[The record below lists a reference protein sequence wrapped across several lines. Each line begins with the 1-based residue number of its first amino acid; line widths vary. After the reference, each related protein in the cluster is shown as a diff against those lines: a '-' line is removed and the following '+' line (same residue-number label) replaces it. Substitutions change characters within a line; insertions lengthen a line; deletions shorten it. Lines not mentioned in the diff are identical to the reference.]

1 MSVQHNATLRRRAA
15 FGTAVGAALAL
26 ALAGCSSD
34 DSPSG
39 GTSAGR
45 PASSVADA
53 SAPGQSPAA
62 EHNDADVEFTTEMI
76 GHHRQAVMMADLV
89 EGRTQNRELITL
101 ADTIEDAQD
110 DEIDQM
116 TARLKSWGVP
126 VTGHMDDDGDSDHGD
141 DMDHGDMDHGD
152 MGHGNMGQGNT
163 GHGNMPGM
171 MSAEQ
176 MAALRQASGG
186 EFDRLWLEGMIR
198 HHEGAIAMADEVL
211 ANGTDPAT
219 RTLATQVRTTQ
230 QAEIDQM
237 RAMLGQ
243 N

>member
-1 MSVQHNATLRRRAA
+1 MSVQHNANIRRRVAV
-15 FGTAVGAALAL
+15 GTAVGAALAL

-34 DSPSG
+34 ESPSG
-39 GTSAGR
+39 TTTADR
-45 PASSVADA
+45 PATSSPADA
-53 SAPGQSPAA
+53 SAPGQSPDAK
-62 EHNDADVEFTTEMI
+62 HNDADVEFTTEMI
-76 GHHRQAVMMADLV
+76 PHHRQAVMMAGLV

-126 VTGHMDDDGDSDHGD
+126 VAGHMDDD
-141 DMDHGDMDHGD
+141 GD
-152 MGHGNMGQGNT
+152 MGHGNMGHGNM
-163 GHGNMPGM
+163 GHGDMPGM

-211 ANGTDPAT
+211 AKGTDPAT
-219 RTLATQVRTTQ
+219 RALATQVATTQ

>member
-1 MSVQHNATLRRRAA
+1 MSLQHNAIVRRRAA

-26 ALAGCSSD
+26 TLAGCSSD
-34 DSPSG
+34 DSPAGSTTADRPE
-39 GTSAGR
+39 TSSQA
-45 PASSVADA
+45 AAT
-53 SAPGQSPAA
+53 APGQSPAA
-62 EHNDADVEFTTEMI
+62 KHNDADVEFTTEMI

-101 ADTIEDAQD
+101 ADAIEDAQD

-116 TARLKSWGVP
+116 AARLKSWGVP
-126 VTGHMDDDGDSDHGD
+126 VTGHMEDDEDSDHGD
-141 DMDHGDMDHGD
+141 GMDHGD
-152 MGHGNMGQGNT
+152 MGHGDME
-163 GHGNMPGM
+163 HGDMPGM

-176 MAALRQASGG
+176 MAALRQARGG

>member
-1 MSVQHNATLRRRAA
+1 MYVQHNAIARRRVAV
-15 FGTAVGAALAL
+15 GTAVGAALAL

-34 DSPSG
+34 ESPSG
-39 GTSAGR
+39 STTADR
-45 PASSVADA
+45 PATSSAADA

-62 EHNDADVEFTTEMI
+62 KHNDADVEFTTEMI
-76 GHHRQAVMMADLV
+76 PHHRQAVMMADLV
-89 EGRTQNRELITL
+89 EGRTQNRQLIAL
-101 ADTIEDAQD
+101 ADTIEDAQE

-116 TARLKSWGVP
+116 AARLRSWGVP
-126 VTGHMDDDGDSDHGD
+126 VAGHMDDDGGTDHGNPDHGGD
-141 DMDHGDMDHGD
+141 DMGHGDT
-152 MGHGNMGQGNT
+152 GHGNMG
-163 GHGNMPGM
+163 HGDMSGM
-171 MSAEQ
+171 MSPEQ

-186 EFDRLWLEGMIR
+186 EFDRLWLDGMIR

-211 ANGTDPAT
+211 AKGADPAT
-219 RTLATQVRTTQ
+219 RALATQVKTTQ

>member
-1 MSVQHNATLRRRAA
+1 MSVQHNANIRRRVAV
-15 FGTAVGAALAL
+15 GTVVGAALAL

-34 DSPSG
+34 ESPSG
-39 GTSAGR
+39 TTTTADR
-45 PASSVADA
+45 PATSSPADA

-62 EHNDADVEFTTEMI
+62 KHNDADVEFTTEMI
-76 GHHRQAVMMADLV
+76 PHHRQAVMMADLV

-126 VTGHMDDDGDSDHGD
+126 VAGHMDDD
-141 DMDHGDMDHGD
+141 GD
-152 MGHGNMGQGNT
+152 MGHGNMGHGNM
-163 GHGNMPGM
+163 GHGDMPGM

-219 RTLATQVRTTQ
+219 RALATQVKTTQ

>member
-1 MSVQHNATLRRRAA
+1 MSVQHNANTRRRVAV
-15 FGTAVGAALAL
+15 GTAVGAALAL
-26 ALAGCSSD
+26 TLAGCSSD
-34 DSPSG
+34 ESPSG
-39 GTSAGR
+39 TTTADR
-45 PASSVADA
+45 PATSSPADA

-62 EHNDADVEFTTEMI
+62 KHNDADVEFTTEMI
-76 GHHRQAVMMADLV
+76 PHHRQAVMMADLV

-126 VTGHMDDDGDSDHGD
+126 VAGHMDDDGHMD
-141 DMDHGDMDHGD
+141 DGD
-152 MGHGNMGQGNT
+152 MGHGNMG
-163 GHGNMPGM
+163 HGDMQGM

-211 ANGTDPAT
+211 AKGTDPAT
-219 RTLATQVRTTQ
+219 RALATQVTTTQ

>member
-1 MSVQHNATLRRRAA
+1 MSLQHNAIVRRRAG

-26 ALAGCSSD
+26 TLAGCSSD

-39 GTSAGR
+39 STTADRPETSSQA
-45 PASSVADA
+45 VAT
-53 SAPGQSPAA
+53 APGQSPAA
-62 EHNDADVEFTTEMI
+62 KHNDADVEFTTEMI
-76 GHHRQAVMMADLV
+76 PHHRQAVMMADLV

-101 ADTIEDAQD
+101 ADAIEDAQD

-126 VTGHMDDDGDSDHGD
+126 VTGHMDDDKDSDHGD
-141 DMDHGDMDHGD
+141 GMDHGD
-152 MGHGNMGQGNT
+152 MGPEDM
-163 GHGNMPGM
+163 GHGDMPGM

>member
-1 MSVQHNATLRRRAA
+1 MSVQHNANTRRRVAV
-15 FGTAVGAALAL
+15 GTAVGAALAL
-26 ALAGCSSD
+26 TLAGCSSD
-34 DSPSG
+34 ESPSG
-39 GTSAGR
+39 TTTADR
-45 PASSVADA
+45 PATSSPADA

-62 EHNDADVEFTTEMI
+62 KHNDADVEFTTEMI
-76 GHHRQAVMMADLV
+76 PHHRQAVMMADLV

-126 VTGHMDDDGDSDHGD
+126 VAGHMDDDGHMD
-141 DMDHGDMDHGD
+141 DGD
-152 MGHGNMGQGNT
+152 MGHGNMG
-163 GHGNMPGM
+163 HGDMQGM

-211 ANGTDPAT
+211 AKGTDPAT
-219 RTLATQVRTTQ
+219 RALATQVTTTQ

-237 RAMLGQ
+237 RAMLGH